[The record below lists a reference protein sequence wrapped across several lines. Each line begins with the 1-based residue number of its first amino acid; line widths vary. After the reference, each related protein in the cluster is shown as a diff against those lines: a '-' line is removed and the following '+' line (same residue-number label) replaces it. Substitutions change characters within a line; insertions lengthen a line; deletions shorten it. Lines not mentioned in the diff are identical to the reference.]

1 MSRLGATEETAVACC
16 ALVMS
21 ILDECS
27 VLAAPAGAG
36 KLEQGSRRICRS
48 DEETRLRSDLS
59 SLLRLSAGARVGIPR
74 ASAIRMGL
82 PVAEG
87 NGLPTHDPSQFE
99 TGLRRTATST
109 YESGRCRRSF
119 EIRIIAY
126 TLKSNC

>member
-36 KLEQGSRRICRS
+36 KLEQGSRRICRG

-74 ASAIRMGL
+74 ASAMRMGL
-82 PVAEG
+82 SVAEG
-87 NGLPTHDPSQFE
+87 MVYLRTTRPNSRLASVGLLP
-99 TGLRRTATST
+99 RRTSREGA
-109 YESGRCRRSF
+109 GGV
-119 EIRIIAY
+119 
-126 TLKSNC
+126 LK